1 MASTQGKVQTKP
13 EPRVL
18 FQHHTLVRLRTAG

>member
-18 FQHHTLVRLRTAG
+18 FQHHTLVLFRTAC